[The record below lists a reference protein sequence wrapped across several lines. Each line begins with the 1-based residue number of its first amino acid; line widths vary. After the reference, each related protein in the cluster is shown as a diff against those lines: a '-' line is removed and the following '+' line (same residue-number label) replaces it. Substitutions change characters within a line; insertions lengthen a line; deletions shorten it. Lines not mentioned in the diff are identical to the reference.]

1 MTYRSIAFW
10 RSDYNCAYHPD
21 LFDATQSM
29 TYGISFWLPIT
40 GANLYMSDEYAAR
53 SAIMPLVLM
62 DFYSHQHPEYSLNL
76 EQRALMGGNYYPL
89 DFGSFDNDKMHAME
103 FMSEDALS
111 GTALIYKRAKVT
123 DTEYTVKF
131 NGLIENK
138 TYNVYDIDNPE
149 KVYSLS
155 GKGLMSDGITLPL
168 PEGQKAIILMINA
181 V

>member
-1 MTYRSIAFW
+1 
-10 RSDYNCAYHPD
+10 
-21 LFDATQSM
+21 M

-103 FMSEDALS
+103 YTTEDGLS
-111 GTALIYKRAKVT
+111 GTALIYKREKVK
-123 DTEYTVKF
+123 DTEYTVKLS
-131 NGLIENK
+131 GLVDSK
-138 TYNVYDIDNPE
+138 TYNVYDVDKPE
-149 KVYSLS
+149 EVHTLT
-155 GKGLMSDGITLPL
+155 GKELMSKGITIKL
-168 PEGQKAIILMINA
+168 PEGQKAIILMFSA
-181 V
+181 Q